1 MQRAFEPLRG
11 APLAGGFSRARA
23 ALTRAESLGR
33 TACATRALLA
43 LLALGASAAP
53 ASSQGYAWGVRALR
67 HGEIEVRLDEAS
79 ARRELRVEPAPTALA
94 PAAAARADARPIH
107 ASYAAAQAQEGRL
120 ALTASVLEGKVL
132 RFRLQADIALERARF
147 FGLQAETAEDG
158 TLAQLDG
165 LRTLLTELCVAAR
178 AGGEREAFLALATAL
193 AAAEWPPHLAGAER
207 EEVQRRLAALRAEAA
222 WSALP
227 RSLSGSAWG
236 FAAHGMDRA
245 LAAPLAPAAA
255 PELARVLERRPA
267 LQASLRRWA
276 TVEAL
281 WQGPALGGF
290 FVDGARDGG
299 LLVRGGDAAPGAALG
314 SAELEL
320 GAALAAAGARGAG
333 GDLPAERTAAWRELW
348 SDIDP
353 QVLARLEDRGVLEA
367 CARAAVRQAT
377 RSEGS
382 APRIPDSEPLAPLSL
397 AIPDAPDELW
407 LGPELGALPHTA
419 YYRRAA
425 DGFGA
430 LARAFED
437 RLGRELAGALRCWS
451 DDIRVGLDVVA
462 ELRHLEDLHRG
473 ALALVCDQLGLDWTR
488 SGHEK
493 LYRALGGRDFA
504 ARFTAD
510 LAADPL
516 LAGDLRRVLATRRAD
531 GTWRCVACV
540 GVAVWHGV
548 LRYSTPPAVALYQE
562 DGNELPPGRLAVG
575 FQDTPIRLPHEIWLA
590 FDAADPPSDDT
601 WRAACEAAKDLE
613 ELRARFAR

>member
-1 MQRAFEPLRG
+1 MHRAFEPLRG
-11 APLAGGFSRARA
+11 APQPGGFSRARA
-23 ALTRAESLGR
+23 ALTRAESG
-33 TACATRALLA
+33 AGAAL
-43 LLALGASAAP
+43 ASAAWASP

-79 ARRELRVEPAPTALA
+79 ARRELRIEPAPMALA
-94 PAAAARADARPIH
+94 PAAAAHAEARPIH
-107 ASYAAAQAQEGRL
+107 ASYAEAQMREGRL

-132 RFRLQADIALERARF
+132 RFWLQADIALERARF
-147 FGLQAETAEDG
+147 FGLEAEAGEDG
-158 TLAQLDG
+158 ALARLDG

-178 AGGEREAFLALATAL
+178 AGGEREAYLALATAL
-193 AAAEWPPHLAGAER
+193 AAAEWPPQLAGAER
-207 EEVQRRLAALRAEAA
+207 EAVELRLAALRADAA
-222 WSALP
+222 WRALP
-227 RSLSGSAWG
+227 RALSGSAWG
-236 FAAHGMDRA
+236 FAAHGLDRA

-255 PELARVLERRPA
+255 VELARVLERRPA
-267 LQASLRRWA
+267 LGAALGRWTA
-276 TVEAL
+276 VDEL
-281 WQGPALGGF
+281 WRGPALAGL

-299 LLVRGGDAAPGAALG
+299 LLVRGGGAWPGAVLG
-314 SAELEL
+314 AAEVEL
-320 GAALAAAGARGAG
+320 GAALAAAGARGAR

-348 SDIDP
+348 SDVDP
-353 QVLARLEDRGVLEA
+353 QVLARLEDRGALEA
-367 CARAAVRQAT
+367 CARAAVRQSA
-377 RSEGS
+377 RGEGS
-382 APRIPDSEPLAPLSL
+382 APRFPDSAPLAPLAL
-397 AIPDAPDELW
+397 EVPDAPDELW

-419 YYRRAA
+419 YLRRAA

-437 RLGRELAGALRCWS
+437 RLGRELSGALRCWS
-451 DDIRVGLDVVA
+451 DDIRVGLDLVA

-493 LYRALGGRDFA
+493 LYRALGGRDA
-504 ARFTAD
+504 AVRFTAD

-516 LAGDLRRVLATRRAD
+516 LAGDLRRVLATRRPD

-548 LRYSTPPAVALYQE
+548 LRYSAPPAVALYQE

-575 FQDTPIRLPHEIWLA
+575 FQDTPIRLPHEIWIA
-590 FDAADPPSDDT
+590 FDAAEPPSDEA
-601 WRAACEAAKDLE
+601 WRVACEVAGNLE